1 MTTTAERVVQL
12 NQLMYRERIA
22 DETLERRL
30 YGIEYADGE
39 PIEVDEVLLV
49 PDVSFR
55 EEKLVKGYKKHVY
68 DTAAKRMR
76 VDEIKDAQG
85 NGVWNDVHDA
95 GMYED
100 RGRPQGVTQTSEC
113 PVRKGDWCK
122 PTFLLVNICCKS
134 EFWPALSGWHLWPRW
149 CRGAQC
155 TRGRGR
161 WRIHGE

>member
-1 MTTTAERVVQL
+1 MTTERVVQL

-76 VDEIKDAQG
+76 VDEIKMHKETAYG
-85 NGVWNDVHDA
+85 T
-95 GMYED
+95 MY
-100 RGRPQGVTQTSEC
+100 TM
-113 PVRKGDWCK
+113 
-122 PTFLLVNICCKS
+122 LV
-134 EFWPALSGWHLWPRW
+134 
-149 CRGAQC
+149 C
-155 TRGRGR
+155 TRIEDGLKA
-161 WRIHGE
+161 